1 MPVPQAEPKEVNFGL
16 LCLDLRTRRLTRAG
30 AAVQLGGRAF
40 DVLAVLAKADG
51 EVVGKN
57 AILDQVWPG
66 MSVDENNLQVQVSAL
81 RKVLGEDCIVNV
93 PGRGYRL
100 SAPAAAS
107 PQAQTTRP
115 TLAVLPFVNMSGD
128 TGQDYLADA
137 LTEEITTALS
147 RIRWF
152 LVIARSS
159 AFAYRGQSGIDLRDV
174 GRALGARYLLEGSV
188 RRSGNRVRMSGSLIN
203 AVTGLRIWSDSYD
216 AELEDLFALL
226 DHLSEAVAGAIE
238 PSLRYAEISRA
249 RARRTDSLDA
259 FDLYLRALPLTW
271 AATRESYE
279 QAVVHLRRA
288 IVADPEFTVAKAFLA
303 FTLMNQAG
311 LGWGDPDGRATGT
324 SLAIE
329 ALAANRDDPE
339 VLQNAAHALAFFS
352 RDYDQAL
359 AAIERA
365 LTISPHSVRTL
376 MSAGWIRCY
385 RVEPQP
391 AIELFE
397 RALRLSPLDHE
408 AGYLLSGLGLAK
420 LMGGDT
426 ARALPILLRSHHEMP
441 NWAPSLQFLV
451 VAYQRLGHVEAAKEA
466 AQRLICM
473 VPRLRARPDKWVLRP
488 GSFLDEFLATLR
500 QAGIPP

>member
-1 MPVPQAEPKEVNFGL
+1 MPASHAGPTEISFGKF
-16 LCLDLRTRRLTRAG
+16 CLDLRSRRLTRAG
-30 AAVQLGGRAF
+30 ASVQLGGRAF
-40 DVLAVLAKADG
+40 DVLAVLAAAEG

-57 AILDQVWPG
+57 TILDQVWPS
-66 MSVDENNLQVQVSAL
+66 MVVEENNLQVQISTL
-81 RKVLGEDCIVNV
+81 RKVLGDDCIVNV

-100 SAPAAAS
+100 SAPAAAG
-107 PQAQTTRP
+107 PQEQPTRP

-128 TGQDYLADA
+128 AGQDYLADA

-159 AFAYRGQSGIDLRDV
+159 AFAYRGQAGIDLRDV

-188 RRSGNRVRMSGSLIN
+188 RRSGKRVRMSGSLIN
-203 AVTGLRIWSDSYD
+203 AITGLRVWSDSYD
-216 AELEDLFALL
+216 AELDDLFALL

-249 RARRTDSLDA
+249 RARRTGSLDA

-279 QAVVHLRRA
+279 QAIAHLHRA
-288 IVADPEFTVAKAFLA
+288 IAVDPEFTVAKAFLA

-311 LGWGDPDGRATGT
+311 LGWGGPNGRADAV
-324 SLAIE
+324 SLAAE

-359 AAIERA
+359 AAVERA

-385 RVEPQP
+385 RVEPEP

-408 AGYLLSGLGLAK
+408 AGYLLSGLGLAH
-420 LMGGDT
+420 LMADNA
-426 ARALPILLRSHHEMP
+426 ARALPILLRSHHEMA

-451 VAYQRLGHVEAAKEA
+451 VAHQRLGQVDAAKEVA
-466 AQRLICM
+466 KQLM
-473 VPRLRARPDKWVLRP
+473 DVMPRLRARPAKWALRP
-488 GSFLDEFLATLR
+488 GTFLDEMLAALR